1 MKGSVKETKVRSND
15 DIVEDPRYICKSCTL
30 ITEALQR
37 GGDVMQ
43 LPNGDIIITELKTV
57 TSHYNW
63 DSVKEKMV
71 KFSTKTVSELK

>member
-71 KFSTKTVSELK
+71 KFSTKIVSELK

>member
-1 MKGSVKETKVRSND
+1 MKGSVKEHQVKDMQDVTEN
-15 DIVEDPRYICKSCTL
+15 PNYICKSCTL

-57 TSHYNW
+57 ASHYNW

-71 KFSTKTVSELK
+71 KFSTRIC

>member
-1 MKGSVKETKVRSND
+1 MKRSVKETKVKSSG
-15 DIVEDPRYICKSCTL
+15 DIVEDPRYICKSCAL

-71 KFSTKTVSELK
+71 KFSTKIMLE